1 MEQGSGSTESV
12 PKRRGP
18 KKGLRRGEE
27 GHARQDAASRV
38 EGTPVIL
45 GVAIVQAVGLTLVAL
60 AAIGIAVVARS
71 LGRGVKGEAT
81 LRAALLPV
89 ATDGL
94 DKTLDSVRRA
104 LQADLIL
111 VVLGSAETGRMR
123 VAESTTQGSS
133 ELRQVTLPAAYSRL
147 DTEVRRAGG
156 ILMTGRGGS
165 PTLDAALVPRGLANG
180 AALPIRGEAG
190 EPIGMLVV
198 GRSRGRM
205 GRDDR
210 HRLSLVAERLG
221 AQLESDRLERSV
233 RDLTTMRNELRHRA
247 DHDALTGL
255 PNRTLLTHKVT
266 QALAEVEEQTTIA
279 VLFLDL
285 DDFKVVNDVLGHQAG
300 DELLVSVARRV
311 SAAIRP
317 VDIAARLGGDE
328 FAVLVRCV
336 DANDGERVAKRLV
349 DALEGPFGVAG
360 RDVSVRASVGIAYGL
375 AGRIDIEEIL
385 RNADLAMYEAKRA
398 GKGCYA
404 RFDRRMLERVR
415 TRHELVVALEK
426 AVERNEI
433 QVHYQPIVGLDSRQ
447 LIAVEALARWHR
459 PGHTLTQ
466 PEGFIGVADEAGL
479 MPSIGRSVLAI
490 ACRQVRDWQRIY
502 PGCARLELTVNLAPT
517 ELADPA
523 LSHDVAAVLEDNG
536 FDPSLL
542 VLEITESGVMRNP
555 EQARRSML
563 ELRELGVR
571 LALDDF
577 GTGHSSLAHLRE
589 FPLDLLKIAR
599 PFIEQI
605 VERERDAVFVE
616 TIVRLAASLELP
628 VVAEGIESESQAD
641 AVAALGCELGQGYLF
656 GRPVGALG
664 MTRYLVADTLPPGLP
679 SVAVAS

>member
-1 MEQGSGSTESV
+1 MLV
-12 PKRRGP
+12 
-18 KKGLRRGEE
+18 
-27 GHARQDAASRV
+27 
-38 EGTPVIL
+38 
-45 GVAIVQAVGLTLVAL
+45 GVVIVQVVGLTLVAL
-60 AAIGIAVVARS
+60 AAIGIAVAGRS
-71 LGRGVKGEAT
+71 LGRRVEGDADMRT
-81 LRAALLPV
+81 ALLAQP
-89 ATDGL
+89 TDGL
-94 DKTLDSVRRA
+94 AETLAAVRRA
-104 LQADLIL
+104 LDADLVI
-111 VVLGSAETGRMR
+111 VVLGEAESSRMR
-123 VAESTTQGSS
+123 AAESTSQGSS
-133 ELRQVTLPAAYSRL
+133 DLRQVNLPATYSRL
-147 DTEVRRAGG
+147 LTEVKRVGG
-156 ILMTGRGGS
+156 VLMTGRGGS
-165 PTLDAALVPRGLANG
+165 PTLEAALVPRGLGNG
-180 AALPIRGEAG
+180 SAVAIPGDAG
-190 EPIGMLVV
+190 EVIGMLVV
-198 GRSRGRM
+198 GRNRGRM
-205 GRDDR
+205 RREDR
-210 HRLSLVAERLG
+210 HRLTVVAERLG
-221 AQLESDRLERSV
+221 TQLESDRLERSV
-233 RDLTTMRNELRHRA
+233 RDLTTIRNELRHRA

-255 PNRTLLTHKVT
+255 PNRTLLSQKVS
-266 QALAEVEEQTTIA
+266 QALAETDEHTTIA

-317 VDIAARLGGDE
+317 VDLAARLGGDE

-349 DALEGPFGVAG
+349 DALDGPFGVAG

-375 AGRIDIEEIL
+375 AGRIATEEIL
-385 RNADLAMYEAKRA
+385 RNADLAMYEAKRD
-398 GKGCYA
+398 GKGTFA
-404 RFDRRMLERVR
+404 RFDRRMLDRVR

-433 QVHYQPIVGLDSRQ
+433 QVHYQPIVNLESKQ
-447 LIAVEALARWHR
+447 LVAVEALARWHR
-459 PGHTLTQ
+459 PGHTLTE

-517 ELADPA
+517 ELADS
-523 LSHDVAAVLEDNG
+523 LLCHDVAAVLEDTG

-555 EQARRSML
+555 AQARQSML

-599 PFIEQI
+599 PFVEQI

-628 VVAEGIESESQAD
+628 VVAEGIESTSQAD

-664 MTRYLVADTLPPGLP
+664 MTRYLVADTLPPALP